1 MINLTSDLKKQK
13 RTAGQYS
20 MQVDTLKNEL
30 QARSFGKT
38 SQGFLFAFGQNFRT
52 AACGH
57 DYSPINL
64 SQTLQIQLRDKTQEN
79 VRDKQRIEN
88 QKTELKNLN
97 SKSHQVASLNNE
109 VNKLKAKLAK
119 TSDIEQYKMQIS
131 HLEANIRTG
140 TQA

>member
-1 MINLTSDLKKQK
+1 M
-13 RTAGQYS
+13 
-20 MQVDTLKNEL
+20 
-30 QARSFGKT
+30 
-38 SQGFLFAFGQNFRT
+38 
-52 AACGH
+52 
-57 DYSPINL
+57 
-64 SQTLQIQLRDKTQEN
+64 QIQLRDKTQEN